1 MGARPGRSTPPGGPR
16 LRHPSGRTRF
26 DHLQQALL
34 DWWQLPEAAPYGSD
48 DMTLV
53 TPDGVLVA
61 HTPTAAEL
69 AASLDGFQTRFGGT
83 APDYELPRGGLDFP
97 PPPPPRP
104 GMLSFL
110 IFLTPAIPAGR
121 EAALSNALSRAAETG
136 TAIYT
141 VFGGTPEA
149 AEAPEAAGLR
159 QLAGAV

>member
-69 AASLDGFQTRFGGT
+69 AASLDGFQTTFEGDVT
-83 APDYELPRGGLDFP
+83 DYDLLLQRLAFLSD
-97 PPPPPRP
+97 PPPRP
-104 GMLSFL
+104 GLLSFL
-110 IFLTPAIPAGR
+110 IFLTPA
-121 EAALSNALSRAAETG
+121 
-136 TAIYT
+136 
-141 VFGGTPEA
+141 
-149 AEAPEAAGLR
+149 
-159 QLAGAV
+159 